1 MDTDARGF
9 PLGALRAS
17 DADRD
22 RALSELAQAHQIGR
36 ITADEFDERSAQV
49 LAARTGQQLSALLAD
64 LPVDHALAGT
74 APAGTAPAGAAPAG
88 SALAGT
94 AAVQRTDH
102 APASRLVI
110 GASLAAICFAALS
123 VASAMSRGP
132 DLQQR
137 EWAQKVM
144 ASHGMPGPV
153 PPALGF
159 NWVGTI
165 TPGAIAVLLVVLII
179 FLHRTRTIGPSP
191 Q

>member
-74 APAGTAPAGAAPAG
+74 APAGTAPAG
-88 SALAGT
+88 SALADT

-102 APASRLVI
+102 APVSRLVI